1 MKCVKCYREIDEHL
15 KFCTYCGAKQPVDR
29 EAYER
34 EHPEL
39 AEALSDDE
47 LLEQQRQRQ
56 VMEAERKAREEA
68 ERKVKEEVERKL
80 REEAERKAKSD
91 AERRAKEESELSL
104 IICPNCGQEV
114 SSDVNFCPNCAHPI
128 AFLKKEDTEVES
140 HQDITLP
147 PPLTD
152 VDDNHHINVPPLPEE
167 EPTVLPLQGNDQEEY
182 FHCPTCG
189 ATVRQGESSCISCGQ
204 VFDWS
209 DITTKQQSTPS
220 QAGTTQSSD
229 NDGCC
234 CSSVLRIAVIVIAA
248 LVFFIIALIKC
259 SGSDSMTIENAEEYG
274 NIVQENDSYNSNY
287 HNDYELES
295 QRIADEAE
303 ANAKRT
309 YEEARANAERA
320 YEEARIAAE
329 RAVNEARATSHYN
342 YDDENYDD
350 ELDDEEESSY

>member
-29 EAYER
+29 AAYER

-56 VMEAERKAREEA
+56 VMEAERKAHEEA

-80 REEAERKAKSD
+80 REEAERKAKRD
-91 AERRAKEESELSL
+91 AERKAKEEAERNL
-104 IICPNCGQEV
+104 IACPNCGQQV
-114 SSDVNFCPNCAHPI
+114 SSNVNFCPNCAHPI
-128 AFLKKEDTEVES
+128 ASLKKEDTEVES

-152 VDDNHHINVPPLPEE
+152 VDNNHYINVPPLPEE

-189 ATVRQGESSCISCGQ
+189 AAVRQGESSCISCGQ

-209 DITTKQQSTPS
+209 DNTPDQQSTPS
-220 QAGTTQSSD
+220 QTYTPQSSE
-229 NDGCC
+229 NNNG
-234 CSSVLRIAVIVIAA
+234 CSSGVRIAVIVIAVLFCFLLA
-248 LVFFIIALIKC
+248 ITQC
-259 SGSDSMTIENAEEYG
+259 SSSDSKTIENAEEYG

>member
-1 MKCVKCYREIDEHL
+1 M

-29 EAYER
+29 AAYER

-39 AEALSDDE
+39 ADALSDDE

-56 VMEAERKAREEA
+56 VIEAERRAHEEA

-80 REEAERKAKSD
+80 REEAERKAKRD
-91 AERRAKEESELSL
+91 AERKAKEEAELNL
-104 IICPNCGQEV
+104 VVCPNCGQKV

-128 AFLKKEDTEVES
+128 ALLKKEETEVES
-140 HQDITLP
+140 HQNPTLP

-152 VDDNHHINVPPLPEE
+152 VDNNHYINVPPLPEE
-167 EPTVLPLQGNDQEEY
+167 ESTVLPPKDEQEDY
-182 FHCPTCG
+182 FHCPICG
-189 ATVRQGESSCISCGQ
+189 AAVREGESSCISCGQ

-209 DITTKQQSTPS
+209 DNTPEHQSTPS
-220 QAGTTQSSD
+220 QAYTTQSSD
-229 NDGCC
+229 NNNG
-234 CSSVLRIAVIVIAA
+234 CSSGMRIALIVIAA
-248 LVFFIIALIKC
+248 LFCILFAITQC
-259 SGSDSMTIENAEEYG
+259 SDSDSMTIENAEEYG
-274 NIVQENDSYNSNY
+274 NIVQENHSYDSN
-287 HNDYELES
+287 HDNDYNLET

-303 ANAKRT
+303 ANAKSTYEEAKANAERT

-329 RAVNEARATSHYN
+329 RAVNEARAASHYN

-350 ELDDEEESSY
+350 ELDDEDDSSY